1 MIAKGMTINDAAH
14 IWVAEMNAYPQ
25 DIIQTLMQAKPED
38 WHEVTMPKVGD
49 RVYVFNTPTKDAD
62 GNEYEGSDSYGEIT
76 EILDEGDK
84 YIVEM
89 DDGTRVRVDSDE
101 MEVDRD
107 GCLPMWGWLWS
118 FGDSTD
124 DYWMNELDGIKKMSE
139 CGFRIYEH
147 EEWGYFFGI
156 DGCGYSF
163 YEAHW
168 IPAYKARGLQ
178 WHDPATELTNEVVRG
193 MLEEFLHDKKLID
206 NLLKMERGETI
217 KVGGY
222 YGGFIKKEQAQKVDE
237 IGWFNVKF
245 VHDTVQEMSSVQDNN
260 YYIIRREV

>member
-14 IWVAEMNAYPQ
+14 RWVAEMNAYPQ
-25 DIIQTLMQAKPED
+25 DMIRTLMEAKPCD
-38 WHEVTMPKVGD
+38 WHEVTMPRVCD
-49 RVYVFNTPTKDAD
+49 RVYVYNLPD
-62 GNEYEGSDSYGEIT
+62 GCDEYDSSGEI
-76 EILDEGDK
+76 ESIDNDAYRIKLDDDNT
-84 YIVEM
+84 VEVGI
-89 DDGTRVRVDSDE
+89 DDFDVERDSW
-101 MEVDRD
+101 
-107 GCLPMWGWLWS
+107 LPMWGWLWS
-118 FGDSTD
+118 FGDSAD